1 MKSFYLTTAKFQH
14 FAQMQKAFT
23 PEECVKIIELGK
35 ALNSKTAGIR
45 KEQSTVINASIRDS
59 DVGFFDVNT
68 ETHWIYSKC
77 ASLIKSCND
86 HIYNY
91 EIESIEPLQFTVY
104 DRRGSKYGK
113 HVDVQTKGIRARKLS
128 FTIQLSDST
137 TYLGGDLLLHISSQP
152 ISMDRS
158 QGTFTVFPSYTLH
171 EVSPILDG
179 ARYSLV
185 GWVNGPDFK

>member
-23 PEECVKIIELGK
+23 PEECVQIIELGK
-35 ALNSKTAGIR
+35 TLNANTASVQ
-45 KEQSTVINASIRDS
+45 KEHSTINPSVRDG
-59 DVGFFDVNT
+59 DIAFFDLDNKT
-68 ETHWIYSKC
+68 QWIFDKCSK
-77 ASLIKSCND
+77 LITSCND
-86 HIYNY
+86 HVYKYNIDY
-91 EIESIEPLQFTVY
+91 IESLQFTIY
-104 DRRGSKYGK
+104 DRLGSKYGK
-113 HVDVQTKGIRARKLS
+113 HTDILEQGIGARKLS